1 MGLGKVK
8 SGMVKT
14 SRKLR
19 IEMVSGC
26 WQILAADKLSCGS
39 SCVKVWKS

>member
-19 IEMVSGC
+19 IEMIIFWHNCCFG
-26 WQILAADKLSCGS
+26 LNG
-39 SCVKVWKS
+39 